1 MRLHPVSGGLC
12 TCWVSMVLVVSLSD
26 AGQDVTFPR
35 VPGARG
41 ATARP
46 ALRWLRAHKLL
57 SSTMTVHYLP
67 LQGTLK
73 PSGG

>member
-12 TCWVSMVLVVSLSD
+12 TCWVSTVLLVSLSD
-26 AGQDVTFPR
+26 AGQDATIPR

-41 ATARP
+41 ATS
-46 ALRWLRAHKLL
+46 ALRWLRAHKPL

-67 LQGTLK
+67 LQGTLR